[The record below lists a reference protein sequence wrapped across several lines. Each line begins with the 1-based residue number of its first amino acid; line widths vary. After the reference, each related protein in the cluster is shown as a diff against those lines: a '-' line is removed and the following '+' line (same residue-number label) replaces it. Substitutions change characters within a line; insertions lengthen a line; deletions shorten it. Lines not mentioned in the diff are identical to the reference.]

1 MEEIGIRT
9 TPLKTLLSIQYMTAG
24 NETDISTEVSADLL
38 QCEYT
43 DHVDDEAD
51 EVNITLKDEVG
62 KWAGTW
68 TPTRGDKVKVTF
80 ITEARG
86 AHETKNMII
95 DKLSVSGRPRV
106 FSFSA
111 VSIPLNGTVRRTV
124 KTRKYENS
132 NLKEIA
138 NQIATDNELEFMW
151 DCDSNPNYDKVDQER
166 VSDLDFL
173 KKLCQEAGFTVKVS
187 AETLIVFDQTKYEKQ
202 EPIKILIENASHILS
217 WSFEAQQSERYKSC
231 TVRWRNV
238 SKKSDSGNKS
248 SKSVDDRQAILDS
261 YINGSTPNKGAKPKK
276 GSTATKAEYI
286 DYTYDD
292 PDVDDSG
299 QVYVLK
305 RRCTSLAEAERLAKA
320 KLRQLNA
327 RQLTGSLS
335 MIGDPL
341 MCAGSVIKLL
351 GFGSFDGNFIIEKAT
366 HTMSSSGYVTSIDV
380 RRVNNNY

>member
-43 DHVDDEAD
+43 DHIDDEAD
-51 EVNITLKDEVG
+51 EVSITLKDEKG
-62 KWAGTW
+62 KWANNW

-80 ITEARG
+80 LTEARG
-86 AHETKNMII
+86 ALETKNMII
-95 DKLSVSGRPRV
+95 DRLSVSGRPRV

-124 KTRKYENS
+124 KTRKYENTT
-132 NLKEIA
+132 LKEIA
-138 NQIATDNELEFMW
+138 NQIATENELKFMW
-151 DCDSNPNYDKVDQER
+151 DCESNPHYDKVDQER
-166 VSDLDFL
+166 ISDLDFL
-173 KKLCQEAGFTVKVS
+173 KKLCEEAGFTVKVS

-202 EPIKILIENASHILS
+202 EPIKLLIENASHILS
-217 WSFEAQQSERYKSC
+217 WSFDAQQSERYKSC

-238 SKKSDSGNKS
+238 SKKSASGNKS
-248 SKSVDDRQAILDS
+248 SKHVYDRQAILDS

-276 GSTATKAEYI
+276 GSTAKKAEYI

-305 RRCTSLAEAERLAKA
+305 RRCTSLAEAKRLAKA
-320 KLRQLNA
+320 KLRHLNS

-366 HTMSSSGYVTSIDV
+366 HTMSSSGYVTSVDV
-380 RRVNNNY
+380 RRVNNKY

>member
-86 AHETKNMII
+86 ALETKNMII
-95 DKLSVSGRPRV
+95 DRLSVSGRPRV

-124 KTRKYENS
+124 KTRKYENTT
-132 NLKEIA
+132 LKEIA
-138 NQIATDNELEFMW
+138 KQIASDNELEFMW
-151 DCDSNPNYDKVDQER
+151 DCESDPHYDKVDQER

-173 KKLCQEAGFTVKVS
+173 KKLCEEAGFTVKVS
-187 AETLIVFDQTKYEKQ
+187 AETLIVFDQTKYERQ
-202 EPIKILIENASHILS
+202 EPIKLLIENASHILS

-238 SKKSDSGNKS
+238 SKKSASGNKS
-248 SKSVDDRQAILDS
+248 SKTVDDRQAILDS
-261 YINGSTPNKGAKPKK
+261 YINGYTPNKGAKPKK

-305 RRCTSLAEAERLAKA
+305 RRCTSLADAERLAKA

-366 HTMSSSGYVTSIDV
+366 HTMSNSGYVTSIDV

>member
-43 DHVDDEAD
+43 DHIDDEAD

-62 KWAGTW
+62 KWAENW
-68 TPTRGDKVKVTF
+68 TPTRGDKVKVTLV
-80 ITEARG
+80 TEARG
-86 AHETKNMII
+86 SLETKNMII
-95 DKLSVSGRPRV
+95 DKLSVSGRPRI

-124 KTRKYENS
+124 KTRKYENTT
-132 NLKEIA
+132 LKEIA
-138 NQIATDNELEFMW
+138 NQIATENELKFMW
-151 DCDSNPNYDKVDQER
+151 DCESNPHYDKVDQER
-166 VSDLDFL
+166 ISDLDFL
-173 KKLCQEAGFTVKVS
+173 KKLCEEAGFTVKVS

-202 EPIKILIENASHILS
+202 EPIKLLIENASHILS
-217 WSFEAQQSERYKSC
+217 WSFDAQQSERYKSC

-238 SKKSDSGNKS
+238 SKKSASGNKS
-248 SKSVDDRQAILDS
+248 SKSVYDRQAILDS
-261 YINGSTPNKGAKPKK
+261 YINGSTPNKGAKTKK

-299 QVYVLK
+299 
-305 RRCTSLAEAERLAKA
+305 
-320 KLRQLNA
+320 
-327 RQLTGSLS
+327 
-335 MIGDPL
+335 
-341 MCAGSVIKLL
+341 
-351 GFGSFDGNFIIEKAT
+351 
-366 HTMSSSGYVTSIDV
+366 
-380 RRVNNNY
+380 

>member
-43 DHVDDEAD
+43 DHIDDEAD

-80 ITEARG
+80 LTEARG
-86 AHETKNMII
+86 ALETKNMII
-95 DKLSVSGRPRV
+95 DRLSVSGRPRV

-124 KTRKYENS
+124 KTRKYENTT
-132 NLKEIA
+132 LKEIA
-138 NQIATDNELEFMW
+138 NQIASDNELEFMW
-151 DCDSNPNYDKVDQER
+151 DCESDPHYDKVDQER

-173 KKLCQEAGFTVKVS
+173 KKLCEESGFTVKVS

-202 EPIKILIENASHILS
+202 EPIKLIIENASHILS

-238 SKKSDSGNKS
+238 SKKSASGNKS

-305 RRCTSLAEAERLAKA
+305 RRCTSLADAERLAKA

-341 MCAGSVIKLL
+341 MCAGSVIKLT

-380 RRVNNNY
+380 RRVNNEY

>member
-1 MEEIGIRT
+1 MEEIGIIT

-43 DHVDDEAD
+43 DHIDDEAD

-62 KWAGTW
+62 KWSGTW

-80 ITEARG
+80 LTEARG
-86 AHETKNMII
+86 VLETKNMII
-95 DKLSVSGRPRV
+95 DKLSVSGRPRI

-124 KTRKYENS
+124 KTRKYENTT
-132 NLKEIA
+132 LKEIA
-138 NQIATDNELEFMW
+138 NQIATENELKFMW
-151 DCDSNPNYDKVDQER
+151 DCESNPHYDKVDQER
-166 VSDLDFL
+166 ISDLDFL
-173 KKLCQEAGFTVKVS
+173 KKLCEEAGFTVKVS

-202 EPIKILIENASHILS
+202 EPIKLLIENASHILS
-217 WSFEAQQSERYKSC
+217 WSFDAQQSERYKSC

-238 SKKSDSGNKS
+238 SKKSASGNKS
-248 SKSVDDRQAILDS
+248 SKSVYDRQAILDS
-261 YINGSTPNKGAKPKK
+261 YINGSTPNKGAKTKK

-305 RRCTSLAEAERLAKA
+305 RRCTSLAEAKRLAKA
-320 KLRQLNA
+320 KLRQLNS

-341 MCAGSVIKLL
+341 MCAGSVIKLI

-366 HTMSSSGYVTSIDV
+366 HTMSSSGYVTSVDV
-380 RRVNNNY
+380 RRVNNKY

>member
-43 DHVDDEAD
+43 DHIDDEAD

-62 KWAGTW
+62 KWSGTW

-86 AHETKNMII
+86 VIETKNMII
-95 DKLSVSGRPRV
+95 DRLSVSGRPRV

-124 KTRKYENS
+124 KTRKYENTT
-132 NLKEIA
+132 LKEIA
-138 NQIATDNELEFMW
+138 NQIATENELKFMW
-151 DCDSNPNYDKVDQER
+151 DCESNPHYDKVDQER
-166 VSDLDFL
+166 ISDLDFL
-173 KKLCQEAGFTVKVS
+173 KKLCEEAGFTVKVS

-202 EPIKILIENASHILS
+202 EPIKLLIENASHILS
-217 WSFEAQQSERYKSC
+217 WSFDAQQSERYKSC

-238 SKKSDSGNKS
+238 SKKSASGNKS
-248 SKSVDDRQAILDS
+248 SKSVYDRQAILDS
-261 YINGSTPNKGAKPKK
+261 YINGSTPNKGAKTKK

-305 RRCTSLAEAERLAKA
+305 RRCTSLAEAKRLAKA
-320 KLRQLNA
+320 KLRQLNS

-341 MCAGSVIKLL
+341 MCAGSVIKLI

-366 HTMSSSGYVTSIDV
+366 HTMSSSGYVTSVDV
-380 RRVNNNY
+380 RRVNNKY